1 MKILIADDHPL
12 IRSGVTNVLS
22 LGGYPDVV
30 SAADGEAALAAID
43 EHRPDIAILDVRMPK
58 ATGIDVLRALHEG
71 GSPVRVIVLT
81 ADILDDQL
89 LDALRYGARGILF
102 KDGAEDR
109 LLDCIRQV
117 CAGERYIDSE
127 LTERAL
133 AASIRPKRDALA
145 TLTPRERELSL
156 LVAKGLRNREIAERM
171 AVTEGTVKVYLNTVY
186 TKLGLVNRTALALL
200 VTAQA

>member
-1 MKILIADDHPL
+1 M
-12 IRSGVTNVLS
+12 
-22 LGGYPDVV
+22 V
-30 SAADGEAALAAID
+30 SAADGDEALAAID
-43 EHRPDIAILDVRMPK
+43 EHQPDIAILDVRMPK
-58 ATGIDVLRALHEG
+58 ATGIDVLRTLHER
-71 GSPVRVIVLT
+71 GSSVRVIVLT

-89 LDALRYGARGILF
+89 LDAFRYGVRGILF

-117 CAGERYIDSE
+117 CKGEQYIDNE

-133 AASIRPKRDALA
+133 AASMRPKKDALA
-145 TLTPRERELSL
+145 TLTPRERELAL
-156 LVAKGLRNREIAERM
+156 LVATGMRNREIAERM

-200 VTAQA
+200 VTAQS